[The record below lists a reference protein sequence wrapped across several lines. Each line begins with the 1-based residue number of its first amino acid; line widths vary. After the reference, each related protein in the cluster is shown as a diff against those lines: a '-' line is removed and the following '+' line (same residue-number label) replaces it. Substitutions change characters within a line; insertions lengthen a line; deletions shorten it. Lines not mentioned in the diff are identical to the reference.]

1 MARKTTT
8 KKKSYTGLW
17 VVLGLAAVG
26 TAAYF
31 LFFKKDKDETPEVAP
46 PGTLPNLPQPTP
58 VPTAS
63 VFPLKQGSR
72 GKEVQALQ
80 RFLNQS
86 DSTNKLTVDGIF
98 GGATQRAWL
107 KEQNGNV
114 VTQEYY
120 NLFVKRFEK

>member
-1 MARKTTT
+1 MARKTT

-17 VVLGLAAVG
+17 LVLGLAAVG

-31 LFFKKDKDETPEVAP
+31 LFRKKLNAEQPIIAP
-46 PGTLPNLPQPTP
+46 PPTGQGLTP
-58 VPTAS
+58 APTS
-63 VFPLKQGSR
+63 TVFPLKQGSR
-72 GKEVQALQ
+72 GKEVEALQ
-80 RFLNQS
+80 RFLNQT

-120 NLFVKRFEK
+120 NLFVKRFER